1 MGGLASWLALWVPIA
16 AAVAT
21 LLSTLARS
29 RSRNRRRANLE
40 RDIALWKEAPEGS
53 GKGYSGYVAS
63 KHAEVGLTK
72 SAALDYADRNVRV
85 NAVFPGLVNT
95 PLIAEMVTENP
106 SLHEHLVASHPLG
119 RIAEPQEIA
128 DAIVWLCSDKSSYV
142 TGVALVVDGGYTA
155 R

>member
-1 MGGLASWLALWVPIA
+1 M
-16 AAVAT
+16 
-21 LLSTLARS
+21 
-29 RSRNRRRANLE
+29 
-40 RDIALWKEAPEGS
+40 
-53 GKGYSGYVAS
+53 
-63 KHAEVGLTK
+63 
-72 SAALDYADRNVRV
+72 
-85 NAVFPGLVNT
+85 NT